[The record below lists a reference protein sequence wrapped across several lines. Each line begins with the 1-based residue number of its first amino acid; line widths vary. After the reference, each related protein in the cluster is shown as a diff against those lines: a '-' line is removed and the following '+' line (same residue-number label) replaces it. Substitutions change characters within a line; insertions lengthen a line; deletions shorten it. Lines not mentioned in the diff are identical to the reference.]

1 MQMKV
6 FQDFCESTSLHGY
19 TYLYIATSVFIK
31 VFWVIVIVA
40 MTALGIVFIVS
51 NTNDYLEANIIT
63 TIESSTAPLEVSFMY
78 TSMTSLLMHTV
89 AHSTRHSFRPKANNQ
104 SLKKFLSLA
113 VS

>member
-19 TYLYIATSVFIK
+19 SQFYIATSIFIK

-51 NTNDYLEANIIT
+51 NTNDYLEATTIT
-63 TIESSTAPLEVSFMY
+63 TIESSTAHLKVSFMY
-78 TSMTSLLMHTV
+78 TV
-89 AHSTRHSFRPKANNQ
+89 
-104 SLKKFLSLA
+104 
-113 VS
+113 